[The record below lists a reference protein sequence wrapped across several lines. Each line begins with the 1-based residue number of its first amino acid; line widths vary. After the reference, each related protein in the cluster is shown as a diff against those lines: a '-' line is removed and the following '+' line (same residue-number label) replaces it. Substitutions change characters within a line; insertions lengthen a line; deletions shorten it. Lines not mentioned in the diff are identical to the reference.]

1 MSSDL
6 NSIGAYSANLS
17 ISLNDHGKA
26 VARMLEAGQN
36 KVDAAKEK
44 VTDNALEQLQKA
56 TAEKEDMIRV
66 GSLLSIFA

>member
-1 MSSDL
+1 MSDL
-6 NSIGAYSANLS
+6 SKIGAYSANLS

-44 VTDNALEQLQKA
+44 VTDTALQEIQRA
-56 TAEKEDMIRV
+56 TAAKEDMIQL
-66 GSLLSIFA
+66 GAKLDIFA